1 MPLESDSGA
10 SRSSSA
16 VRVVVAVFVLLLT
29 VTTTVNAGT
38 FSYDV
43 TTVARVDV
51 REPNGAAVSPTQL
64 KDAREEAASPHLEAR
79 GTPTTRLAQ
88 SVATEA
94 GPLALNAGSEVSQWA
109 GPTLSRVT
117 QTEETMYRVWGG
129 GSGQAGEW
137 LTPINPASSAAAR
150 AGLALPEGNAATFVS
165 EVLVPAGTRIQVGVA
180 GEAFGQAGG
189 WTQVRLLGEIPLSS
203 FGKGVPLA
211 P

>member
-1 MPLESDSGA
+1 MARLL
-10 SRSSSA
+10 R
-16 VRVVVAVFVLLLT
+16 LLLILT
-29 VTTTVNAGT
+29 ASMALVPATTAASAASFTYGVPAISCGANETPSANAGPARPG
-38 FSYDV
+38 
-43 TTVARVDV
+43 VAR
-51 REPNGAAVSPTQL
+51 EWSASPT
-64 KDAREEAASPHLEAR
+64 AEAR
-79 GTPTTRLAQ
+79 GTSTTPNAANN
-88 SVATEA
+88 ATEA

-129 GSGQAGEW
+129 GSGQAGRW

-189 WTQVRLLGEIPLSS
+189 WTQVRLLEQIPLSS
-203 FGKGVPLA
+203 FGKGVTLA

>member
-1 MPLESDSGA
+1 
-10 SRSSSA
+10 
-16 VRVVVAVFVLLLT
+16 
-29 VTTTVNAGT
+29 
-38 FSYDV
+38 
-43 TTVARVDV
+43 
-51 REPNGAAVSPTQL
+51 
-64 KDAREEAASPHLEAR
+64 
-79 GTPTTRLAQ
+79 
-88 SVATEA
+88 
-94 GPLALNAGSEVSQWA
+94 
-109 GPTLSRVT
+109 
-117 QTEETMYRVWGG
+117 MYRVWGG

-189 WTQVRLLGEIPLSS
+189 WTQVRLLEQIPLSS

>member
-1 MPLESDSGA
+1 MTIDSA
-10 SRSSSA
+10 
-16 VRVVVAVFVLLLT
+16 LLLRNFRRLVALVCMLVGVAAAT
-29 VTTTVNAGT
+29 SASAAIFTYNAAA
-38 FSYDV
+38 F
-43 TTVARVDV
+43 ARVHV
-51 REPNGAAVSPTQL
+51 HAVKGVEVSPAQL
-64 KDAREEAASPHLEAR
+64 KDTPEVSAFQRVAAR
-79 GTPTTRLAQ
+79 GASTTFLSRNIT
-88 SVATEA
+88 TEA
-94 GPLALNAGSEVSQWA
+94 GSLALNAGSEVSQWA

-117 QTEETMYRVWGG
+117 RTEETMYRVWGG

-189 WTQVRLLGEIPLSS
+189 WTQVRLLEEIPLSS